1 MTYTDEQYAF
11 LETFENGRLVQD
23 LTEDELFIYDFFIR
37 NHMLQ
42 PRADIEDGL
51 HLLSERGK
59 MILESHRISEQQKK
73 ELLEDKVKQRAEAKK
88 EKVSGYFHDI
98 FLLFL
103 GSAITVFFENI
114 GAVCEWLCSIFK

>member
-1 MTYTDEQYAF
+1 MYTSEQYAL
-11 LETFENGRLVQD
+11 LETFEKGGLVQD
-23 LTEDELFIYDFFIR
+23 LTEDELYTYQFLMQ
-37 NHMLQ
+37 NNLLQ

-59 MILESHRISEQQKK
+59 MLLESHRISEQQKK

-103 GSAITVFFENI
+103 GGAITVFFENI
-114 GAVCEWLCSIFK
+114 GAVCKWLCSIFK